1 MRFELVLGGLFFFG
15 TLLFFFFFYANFS
28 FTASA
33 LSMKKGY
40 LFPLS
45 FLMKCTKKNVSK
57 AIGPLH

>member
-1 MRFELVLGGLFFFG
+1 MRFELVLGGFFFWY
-15 TLLFFFFFYANFS
+15 TFFFFFFNANFS

-40 LFPLS
+40 FFPLS